1 MKFARRYAIAGLA
14 ALALATHAPVVAA
27 SSAPRQH
34 SVSVDGHT
42 LALWELSAR
51 KPRAAILLVHG
62 RTWSA
67 LPNFDLHVAGESRS
81 VMRALAD
88 AGFAVYALDMR
99 GYGATPRDATGWL
112 TPQRACDDV
121 AATLDWIAA
130 RHPRQSRPALL
141 GYSRGSQVAL
151 LVAQQRPQSMSALLL
166 FAFPPGVN
174 VSNAVTPPEPPRR
187 PTSRA
192 AAAEDFITPGVAS
205 AAVIEAYVTQAVA
218 ANPVRTDWRD
228 ENQFVFEP
236 GKVTA
241 PTLMLY
247 GVNDPLRNAKAS
259 EFFNGLAATDRA
271 FVVLPASDH
280 AAHVEN
286 SHAAFVHEVVSFLTT
301 PRASN

>member
-1 MKFARRYAIAGLA
+1 VKLTRRHAIAGLA
-14 ALALATHAPVVAA
+14 ALALAAHAPLFAA
-27 SSAPRQH
+27 TPAPRQH
-34 SVSVDGHT
+34 SVTVDGHA
-42 LALWELSAR
+42 LALWESSAR

-67 LPNFDLHVAGESRS
+67 LPNFDLRVAGESRS

-88 AGFAVYALDMR
+88 AGFAAYALDMR

-130 RHPRQSRPALL
+130 RHPRLPRPALL

-166 FAFPPGVN
+166 FAFPPAVN
-174 VSNAVTPPEPPRR
+174 VSNAVTPSEPPRR

-192 AAAEDFITPGVAS
+192 AAAEDFITPG
-205 AAVIEAYVTQAVA
+205 AAPAEVIEAYVSQAVA

-228 ENQFVFEP
+228 ESQFVFEP

-241 PTLMLY
+241 PTLMIY
-247 GVNDPLRNAKAS
+247 GVNDPLRNAQAAD
-259 EFFNGLAATDRA
+259 FFDGLAATDRA

-286 SHAAFVHEVVSFLTT
+286 SHAAFVHELVSFLTT
-301 PRASN
+301 PRAAN